1 MISRFIYRRTRTQ
14 ETNHQKESDLEMNK
28 IHKIV
33 MAGILILPGSVEAFP
48 PAPHHTF
55 YGMVRDELGRPL
67 EGDKVEVL
75 FETSSGRLVRARA
88 DLQIPGINYR
98 LRVPMDSGTT
108 VDLYNP
114 VAMRY
119 AMPYKI
125 RVRVGAQIYLPIEM
139 VGDLGKMGQPGGDTL
154 LNLTLG
160 EDSDG
165 DGLPD
170 AWERALLAQG
180 QGLGDINPNDDTDGD
195 GMSNLDEYIS
205 GNYAFDKD
213 DGLRLDIVQK
223 VEGGAVLEFMGIQGR
238 TYTVKG
244 SPDLKAWSDLAFQI
258 DGVEGDFDNVRADK
272 VRQYRIT
279 VPSEEDGAPVKF
291 FKLMVQ

>member
-1 MISRFIYRRTRTQ
+1 MKINRLTKIM
-14 ETNHQKESDLEMNK
+14 LAGVVLLPVGMN
-28 IHKIV
+28 
-33 MAGILILPGSVEAFP
+33 AFP

-55 YGMVRDELGRPL
+55 FGMVRDELGRPL
-67 EGDKVEVL
+67 EGEKVEVL
-75 FETSSGRLVRARA
+75 FETSSGRLVRTGVG
-88 DLQIPGINYR
+88 LGIPGINYR
-98 LRVPMDSGTT
+98 LRVPMDAGSTA
-108 VDLYNP
+108 DLYNP
-114 VAMRY
+114 VAMRH

-125 RVRVGAQIYLPIEM
+125 RVKVGAKVYLPIEM
-139 VGDLGKMGQPGGDTL
+139 VGDLGKMGQPGEETL

-205 GNYAFDKD
+205 GNYAFDKE
-213 DGLRLDIVQK
+213 DGLRLDIVQR
-223 VEGGAVLEFMGIQGR
+223 VQAGTVLEFMGIQGR

-244 SPDLKAWSDLAFQI
+244 SPDLKAWSDLAFQV
-258 DGVEGDFDNVRADK
+258 DGEDGEFENVRADK
-272 VRQYRIT
+272 VRKFRVT

>member
-1 MISRFIYRRTRTQ
+1 M
-14 ETNHQKESDLEMNK
+14 K
-28 IHKIV
+28 INRLTKI
-33 MAGILILPGSVEAFP
+33 MLAGVVLLPVGGAAFP

-55 YGMVRDELGRPL
+55 FGMVRDELGRPL
-67 EGDKVEVL
+67 EGEKVEVL
-75 FETSSGRLVRARA
+75 FETSSGRLVRTGVG
-88 DLQIPGINYR
+88 LGIPGINYR
-98 LRVPMDSGTT
+98 LRVPMDAGSTA
-108 VDLYNP
+108 DLYNP

-125 RVRVGAQIYLPIEM
+125 RVKVGAKVYLPIEM
-139 VGDLGKMGQPGGDTL
+139 VGDLGKMGQPGEETL

-160 EDSDG
+160 EDTDG

-205 GNYAFDKD
+205 GNYAFDKE

-223 VEGGAVLEFMGIQGR
+223 GESGAVLEFMGIQGR
-238 TYTVKG
+238 TYTVQG
-244 SPDLKAWSDLAFQI
+244 SPDLKEWNDVSFQV
-258 DGVEGDFDNVRADK
+258 DGEEGEFKHVRANK
-272 VRQYRIT
+272 VRKFRIT
-279 VPSEEDGAPVKF
+279 VPSEEAGAPVKF

>member
-1 MISRFIYRRTRTQ
+1 
-14 ETNHQKESDLEMNK
+14 MNK
-28 IHKIV
+28 LNTIV
-33 MAGILILPGSVEAFP
+33 MAGILILPGLVEAFP

-55 YGMVRDELGRPL
+55 FGMVRDELGRPL

-75 FETSSGRLVRARA
+75 FETSSGRLVRTGVG
-88 DLQIPGINYR
+88 LGLPGINYR
-98 LRVPMDSGTT
+98 LRVPMDAGTT
-108 VDLYNP
+108 ADLYNP

-119 AMPYKI
+119 AMPYRI
-125 RVRVGAQIYLPIEM
+125 RVRVGAKVYLPIEM
-139 VGDLGKMGQPGGDTL
+139 VGDLGKMGQPGEETL

-195 GMSNLDEYIS
+195 GMSNLNEYIS
-205 GNYAFDKD
+205 GNYAFDKN

-223 VEGGAVLEFMGIQGR
+223 VQGGTVLEFMGIQGR
-238 TYTVKG
+238 TYTVQG
-244 SPDLKAWSDLAFQI
+244 SPDLKEWNEVIFAL
-258 DGVEGDFDNVRADK
+258 EGEEGEFGNIRADK
-272 VRQYRIT
+272 VRQMRIT
-279 VPSEEDGAPVKF
+279 VPQVESGTQVKF
-291 FKLMVQ
+291 YKLMVQ

>member
-1 MISRFIYRRTRTQ
+1 M
-14 ETNHQKESDLEMNK
+14 K
-28 IHKIV
+28 INRLTKI
-33 MAGILILPGSVEAFP
+33 MLAGVVLLPVGGAAFP

-55 YGMVRDELGRPL
+55 FGMVRDELGRPL
-67 EGDKVEVL
+67 EGEKVEVL
-75 FETSSGRLVRARA
+75 FETSSGRLVRTRVG
-88 DLQIPGINYR
+88 LGIPGINYR
-98 LRVPMDSGTT
+98 LRVPMDAGSTA
-108 VDLYNP
+108 DLYNP

-125 RVRVGAQIYLPIEM
+125 RVKVGAKVYLPIEM
-139 VGDLGKMGQPGGDTL
+139 VGDLGKMGQPGEETL

-160 EDSDG
+160 EDTDG

-205 GNYAFDKD
+205 GNYAFDKE

-223 VEGGAVLEFMGIQGR
+223 GESGAVLEFMGIRGR
-238 TYTVKG
+238 TYTVQG
-244 SPDLKAWSDLAFQI
+244 SPDLKEWNDVSFQV
-258 DGVEGDFDNVRADK
+258 DGEEGEFKHVRANK
-272 VRQYRIT
+272 VRKFRIT
-279 VPSEEDGAPVKF
+279 VPSEEAGAPVKF

>member
-1 MISRFIYRRTRTQ
+1 MYLFRKMYMKYL
-14 ETNHQKESDLEMNK
+14 QK
-28 IHKIV
+28 
-33 MAGILILPGSVEAFP
+33 LILVVFLLSPVIVDAFP

-55 YGMVRDELGRPL
+55 FGMVRDELGRPL
-67 EGDKVEVL
+67 EGEKVEVL
-75 FETSSGRLVRARA
+75 FETSSGRLVRTSVG
-88 DLQIPGINYR
+88 LGLPGINYR
-98 LRVPMDSGTT
+98 MRVPMDAGTT
-108 VDLYNP
+108 ADLYNP
-114 VAMRY
+114 IAMRF

-125 RVRVGAQIYLPIEM
+125 RVRVGSQVYLPIEM
-139 VGDLGKMGQPGGDTL
+139 VGDLGKMGQPGEETL

-170 AWERALLAQG
+170 AWERALLSQG
-180 QGLGDINPNDDTDGD
+180 KDISDINPGDDTDGD

-223 VEGGAVLEFMGIQGR
+223 QEADVVLEFLGIQGR
-238 TYTVKG
+238 TYTIKG
-244 SPDLKAWSDLAFQI
+244 SSDLKDWSNLSFQL
-258 DGVEGDFDNVRADK
+258 EGEEGNFENIRVDK
-272 VRQYRIT
+272 VRRYRIK
-279 VPSEEDGAPVKF
+279 VPAEAEGEEVKF

>member
-1 MISRFIYRRTRTQ
+1 MKINRLTKIM
-14 ETNHQKESDLEMNK
+14 LAGVVLLPVGMN
-28 IHKIV
+28 
-33 MAGILILPGSVEAFP
+33 AFP

-55 YGMVRDELGRPL
+55 FGMVRDELGRPL
-67 EGDKVEVL
+67 EGEKVEVL
-75 FETSSGRLVRARA
+75 FETSSGRLVRTGVG
-88 DLQIPGINYR
+88 LGIPGINYR
-98 LRVPMDSGTT
+98 LRVPMDAGSTA
-108 VDLYNP
+108 DLYNP
-114 VAMRY
+114 VAMRH

-125 RVRVGAQIYLPIEM
+125 RVKVGAKVYLPIEM
-139 VGDLGKMGQPGGDTL
+139 VGDLGKMGQPGEETL

-160 EDSDG
+160 EDTDG

-205 GNYAFDKD
+205 GNYAFDKE

-223 VEGGAVLEFMGIQGR
+223 GESGAVLEFMGIRGR
-238 TYTVKG
+238 TYTVQG
-244 SPDLKAWSDLAFQI
+244 SPDLKEWNDVSFQV
-258 DGVEGDFDNVRADK
+258 DGEEGEFKHVRANK
-272 VRQYRIT
+272 VRKFRIT
-279 VPSEEDGAPVKF
+279 VPSEEAGAPVKF